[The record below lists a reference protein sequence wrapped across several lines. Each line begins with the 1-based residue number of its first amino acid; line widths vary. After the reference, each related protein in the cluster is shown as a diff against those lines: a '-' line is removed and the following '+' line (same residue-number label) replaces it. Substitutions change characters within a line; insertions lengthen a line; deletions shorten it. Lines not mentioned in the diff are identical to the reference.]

1 MTAAHD
7 LYFVH
12 SHQMFNCTTIKT
24 TDSAIYATPFWEK
37 PWHLKLRCDSA
48 SQLFSVRWSYSD
60 SVTADLRQFLS
71 LFLFPKMVRIT
82 LTGGRGGGGYVNS
95 KTQWREHFQ
104 QPLGVCFPF
113 CQPVSCPHYAVCSFS
128 FGFQNKALQHAAVA
142 KSPFS
147 FCSTVQQFCFL

>member
-12 SHQMFNCTTIKT
+12 SHQMFNCTTT
-24 TDSAIYATPFWEK
+24 AIYATK
-37 PWHLKLRCDSA
+37 PWHLKLRCNSA

-71 LFLFPKMVRIT
+71 LFFLFPKMVRIT
-82 LTGGRGGGGYVNS
+82 LSGEGGGGYVYS

-104 QPLGVCFPF
+104 QPLGVRFPF

-142 KSPFS
+142 KSPFC